1 LIVRTCAERKACESR
16 GAVEWSRDMRW
27 ITWKPIQAALIA
39 APAWIWATP
48 GAHAQSTSSVRSLG
62 GYGATATSP
71 MASMGSSSPM
81 IPYAG
86 SFGGFMPYRMAAGTS
101 SSLSFSPRV
110 SLAPESARTP
120 FRLSPMSSG
129 AGMGSGPGNGSLAPL
144 GLRDAMRFGGGV
156 MNPPMGAVNNTS
168 VMPPNFGYPFY
179 QPPSLISPASQNSG
193 MSM

>member
-1 LIVRTCAERKACESR
+1 VVLLAGSAWAIGIPWAQGQSI
-16 GAVEWSRDMRW
+16 GAR
-27 ITWKPIQAALIA
+27 
-39 APAWIWATP
+39 
-48 GAHAQSTSSVRSLG
+48 RSLG
-62 GYGATATSP
+62 GYGATTTSP

-110 SLAPESARTP
+110 SSAPESARTS

-144 GLRDAMRFGGGV
+144 GSRDGMRFGGGV

-179 QPPSLISPASQNSG
+179 QPPSLISPISRNSG

>member
-1 LIVRTCAERKACESR
+1 MLRYSWELRPVVLTI
-16 GAVEWSRDMRW
+16 
-27 ITWKPIQAALIA
+27 AL
-39 APAWIWATP
+39 AWLWATP
-48 GAHAQSTSSVRSLG
+48 GAFAQNTSSSRSLG
-62 GYGATATSP
+62 GYGAAATSP

-86 SFGGFMPYRMAAGTS
+86 SFGGFMPYRMAGGTS
-101 SSLSFSPRV
+101 SAVTF
-110 SLAPESARTP
+110 SARGSSVLESTRTS

-129 AGMGSGPGNGSLAPL
+129 MGMGSGPGTGLLAPL
-144 GLRDAMRFGGGV
+144 GSRDAMRFGGGV

-179 QPPSLISPASQNSG
+179 QPPSLISPASPRAG

>member
-1 LIVRTCAERKACESR
+1 MWWTL
-16 GAVEWSRDMRW
+16 
-27 ITWKPIQAALIA
+27 WKF
-39 APAWIWATP
+39 
-48 GAHAQSTSSVRSLG
+48 SSVVLLAGSAWAIGIPKAQGQSIGAPRSLG

-86 SFGGFMPYRMAAGTS
+86 SFGGFMPYRMAGGTS
-101 SSLSFSPRV
+101 TPVTFSARGSSVL
-110 SLAPESARTP
+110 ESTRTP

-129 AGMGSGPGNGSLAPL
+129 MGMGSGPGTGLLAPL
-144 GLRDAMRFGGGV
+144 GSRGAMRLGGGV
-156 MNPPMGAVNNTS
+156 MSQPMSGASTSS

-179 QPPSLISPASQNSG
+179 QPPSLISPASPRAG